1 MNMSYERGNP
11 IFFDKT
17 GFPLSNSHLPQKNDQ
32 REFHPF
38 GNPDFFVAFEFGES
52 YAMFNTTVPACCNL
66 YTDKRLLSILF
77 QPSLAEIIKIF
88 SQTLTFPK
96 RTTKGGFTPLET
108 LIFFVAFELGESYAM
123 FNTAVPVCFILFQE
137 GLGFRLCLWHPLLC
151 LRICRLCKRLGLGC
165 SLR

>member
-11 IFFDKT
+11 IFFDKM

-38 GNPDFFVAFEFGES
+38 GNPDFFVAFE
-52 YAMFNTTVPACCNL
+52 
-66 YTDKRLLSILF
+66 LS
-77 QPSLAEIIKIF
+77 
-88 SQTLTFPK
+88 
-96 RTTKGGFTPLET
+96 
-108 LIFFVAFELGESYAM
+108 ESYAM
-123 FNTAVPVCFILFQE
+123 FNTAVTVCFILFQE

-151 LRICRLCKRLGLGC
+151 LRIGRLCKRLGLGC